1 MGFISE
7 KEITIEAAGVHIELF
22 AEYDNGQ
29 LTEIHALIDIDGHR
43 MSGYNHIGVRIYDG
57 LKFTSFYGSMLLAFH
72 PEVVKEL
79 ESEVKKLV
87 TLNEN

>member
-1 MGFISE
+1 MATFTE

-22 AEYDNGQ
+22 AEYCDNN

-43 MSGYNHIGVRIYDG
+43 MSGYNHIGVRIYNG
-57 LKFTSFYGSMLLAFH
+57 LKFTSFYGAMLLAFH
-72 PEVVKEL
+72 PEVVAKL

-87 TLNEN
+87 NLNEN